1 MERHFPE
8 TFRHGCTSPFQ
19 AIHVHEFRAKIQK
32 QSKIKM
38 ADYVPLLLALELLDD
53 CELETNEFLDENDD
67 IIYFSVVSCY
77 MRRNLNRIHN
87 YFESTVP
94 TYFPDEFKS
103 HFRMTRETCEL
114 FAQEIMPTGRIP
126 LGNPSGRPVIPPSK
140 QILAFLWSMSNQKP
154 TRAVADRFDI
164 TLSSVNRVLQ
174 RVSQAAVDL
183 SGQYIQWPNGE
194 LYGL

>member
-8 TFRHGCTSPFQ
+8 TFRRGCTSPFQ
-19 AIHVHEFRAKIQK
+19 AIHAHEFRAKIPK

-38 ADYVPLLLALELLDD
+38 ADYVPFLLALELLDD

-77 MRRNLNRIHN
+77 MRNLNRIHN

-140 QILAFLWSMSNQKP
+140 QILASLWSMANQEP